1 MRPQKKIYKKIVLFI
16 PSIEF
21 GGVEKNFYVLINY
34 LKKFYPQIF
43 IVTSSKLTKKFN
55 KNKNKRHQ
63 SKTQFLAK

>member
-1 MRPQKKIYKKIVLFI
+1 MRSQKKIHKKIVLFI

-21 GGVEKNFYVLINY
+21 GGVEKNFFILINY

-55 KNKNKRHQ
+55 KKKIKVIN
-63 SKTQFLAK
+63 

>member
-1 MRPQKKIYKKIVLFI
+1 MRSQKKINKKIVLFI

-21 GGVEKNFYVLINY
+21 GGVEKNFFILINY

-55 KNKNKRHQ
+55 KKKNQ
-63 SKTQFLAK
+63 SH